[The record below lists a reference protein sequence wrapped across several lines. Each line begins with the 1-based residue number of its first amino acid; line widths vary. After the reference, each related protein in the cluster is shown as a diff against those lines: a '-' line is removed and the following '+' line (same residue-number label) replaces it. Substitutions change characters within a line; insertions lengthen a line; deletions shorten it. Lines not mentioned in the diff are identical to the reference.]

1 MLNRLLVTGAAGG
14 VGQAIR
20 PYLSKL
26 AHQVRLSDIEA
37 INDAE
42 THEEIVS
49 CDLADASAVEEL
61 VSGCDGI
68 VHLGGISVEK
78 PWEGILQANIIGA
91 YNLYEAARK
100 QGKPR
105 IVFASSNHTIGYYPR
120 TTRIDTQV
128 ARRPDSLY
136 GVSKCFGEDLASLY
150 FDKFA
155 IETLSVRI
163 GSCFPKPKDTRM
175 LATWLGVQDFVTL
188 LERAFTAPKLGY
200 TVIYGVSDND
210 EQWWDNRHAQF
221 LGWAPQESSAPW
233 RAEVEAEAAA
243 SPQDPNDPAVIYQG
257 GKFVTLGHP
266 DDET

>member
-37 INDAE
+37 IGDAKN
-42 THEEIVS
+42 HEEIVS
-49 CDLADASAVEEL
+49 CDLADASAVEKL

-120 TTRIDTQV
+120 STRIDTQV
-128 ARRPDSLY
+128 PRRPDSLY
-136 GVSKCFGEDLASLY
+136 GLSKCFGEDLASLY

-163 GSCFPKPKDTRM
+163 GSCFSKPKDTRM
-175 LATWLGVQDFVTL
+175 LATWLGVQDFVAL
-188 LERAFTAPKLGY
+188 LERAFVAPKLGY

-243 SPQDPNDPAVIYQG
+243 SPKDPNDPAVIYQG
-257 GKFVTLGHP
+257 GKFATQGHP

>member
-20 PYLSKL
+20 PHLSRL
-26 AHQVRLSDIEA
+26 ARQVRLSDIA
-37 INDAE
+37 DLGDA
-42 THEEIVS
+42 
-49 CDLADASAVEEL
+49 ADHEEL
-61 VSGCDGI
+61 VSCELSDAQAVARLVDGCDGV

-78 PWEGILQANIIGA
+78 PWDGILQANIIGV
-91 YNLYEAARK
+91 YNLYEAARR
-100 QGKPR
+100 QGRPR
-105 IVFASSNHTIGYYPR
+105 IVFASSNHTIGYYER
-120 TTRIDTQV
+120 ATHIDTRV
-128 ARRPDSLY
+128 PHRPDSLY

-163 GSCFPKPKDTRM
+163 GSCFPRPKDTRM
-175 LATWLGVQDFVTL
+175 LATWLGTEDFVAL
-188 LERAFTAPKLGY
+188 LERAFQAPRLGH

-210 EQWWDNRHAQF
+210 ERWWDNRHAQF
-221 LGWAPQESSAPW
+221 LGWVPQESSSPW
-233 RAEVEAEAAA
+233 RDEVEAQARQA
-243 SPQDPNDPAVIYQG
+243 PQDPQDPAVVRQG